1 MLTDRNLAFSFE
13 KNIYLVKFHCDYNI
27 FMSFIMQ
34 KLTQILNQKEI
45 SRGKS
50 ILVASSH
57 CTGVLELFSYVLA

>member
-1 MLTDRNLAFSFE
+1 
-13 KNIYLVKFHCDYNI
+13 VKSHCDYDI